1 MEIKGTIIAALPETS
16 GVSKAGNQWKK
27 KEYVLE
33 NTDSQ
38 YPRKVAFTCFG
49 DNADKI
55 NLQVGQVATVY
66 FDIESREYNGR
77 WYTDLR
83 AWRADVEVPGAAA
96 PSAPPS
102 RRLIRP
108 LPGAAACFRLRWI
121 YTGRRRHCD
130 TAKSSSPFHNCKNLK
145 FS

>member
-1 MEIKGTIIAALPETS
+1 MEIKGKIIHALPEVS
-16 GVSKAGNQWKK
+16 GTSKAGNLWKK

-33 NTDSQ
+33 NTDGQ
-38 YPRKVAFTCFG
+38 FPRKVAFTCFG

-96 PSAPPS
+96 PSAPAAPAA
-102 RRLIRP
+102 
-108 LPGAAACFRLRWI
+108 GAVPPPPAMPAGGDEEF
-121 YTGRRRHCD
+121 
-130 TAKSSSPFHNCKNLK
+130 PF
-145 FS
+145 

>member
-83 AWRADVEVPGAAA
+83 AWRADVEVPGAAVQFRLLLPCQPA
-96 PSAPPS
+96 ATRSSPSDNSITA
-102 RRLIRP
+102 L
-108 LPGAAACFRLRWI
+108 AAA
-121 YTGRRRHCD
+121 YTSPAG
-130 TAKSSSPFHNCKNLK
+130 SSSLLPA
-145 FS
+145 SVDIYG